1 MGALPLRPTVIR
13 SFSGWSR
20 LGDPPSHSFASS
32 DTTQIVVAPTP
43 TVTAEPDYKT
53 IIFDST
59 TIFEAARKVSKERK
73 CKESFEIIISM
84 NVNPTK
90 SDQNIRGTC
99 ILPSGLGNVIR
110 ICAFASEEFHS
121 QIKEIGVE

>member
-1 MGALPLRPTVIR
+1 M
-13 SFSGWSR
+13 
-20 LGDPPSHSFASS
+20 
-32 DTTQIVVAPTP
+32 
-43 TVTAEPDYKT
+43 TAEPDFKT